1 MGKASFLHI
10 QDEEGK
16 IQIYFKADELGEAY
30 ETLKLLDMGD
40 IIGVNGFIFRT
51 RTGEISLHTQ
61 SFEVLAKALKT
72 LPVVKEEIDEDTG

>member
-1 MGKASFLHI
+1 MGKASFVHI

-16 IQIYFKADELGEAY
+16 IQLYFKSDELGDAY

-40 IIGVNGFIFRT
+40 IIGVTGFIFRT

-61 SFEVLAKALKT
+61 SFSLLAKALKP
-72 LPVVKEEIDEDTG
+72 LPVVK